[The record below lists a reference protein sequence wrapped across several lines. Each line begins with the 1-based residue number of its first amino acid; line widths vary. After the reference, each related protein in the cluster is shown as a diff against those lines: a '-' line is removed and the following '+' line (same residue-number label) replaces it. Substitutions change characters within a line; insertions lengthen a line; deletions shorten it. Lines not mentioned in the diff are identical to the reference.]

1 MIEERIA
8 MKSTT
13 ETEIALERGAP
24 VNACHEESVAWK
36 EEIAF
41 WTDELRFLER
51 LILKRKQDHAVAK
64 KVSVL
69 LDHLVHMEKLIVHD
83 LYKEI
88 DRHDE
93 RLATASNV
101 QAPEST
107 AAFMQEHYRIRSRFH
122 DVKRDYREIKRK
134 IYETEKGE

>member
-1 MIEERIA
+1 MIEDRIVTKAA
-8 MKSTT
+8 M
-13 ETEIALERGAP
+13 EPGIALDRVAS

-36 EEIAF
+36 QEIDF
-41 WTDELRFLER
+41 WTDEMRFLER
-51 LILKRKQDHAVAK
+51 LILKRKQEHAVAK
-64 KVSVL
+64 RISLL

-88 DRHDE
+88 DRHDL
-93 RLATASNV
+93 RLTISADV
-101 QAPEST
+101 QTPEDT

-134 IYETEKGE
+134 IYEIEKGE